1 MKNRGTFHS
10 LNRRPSWGAQRA
22 FTIIELVS
30 VMILIGVM
38 AAVALPRFADNGL
51 FASAGFSSELKAA
64 LKHARKSA
72 VAMRRNVCVSV
83 AANALTFTRSID
95 PAAAAFT
102 CAATT
107 LPLPGQSINTLTAP
121 SGVGVAVAPA
131 AVPPALAVVFDGLGR
146 PLATATFTVTAS
158 DGSTS
163 SVVVEAGSGY
173 VH

>member
-1 MKNRGTFHS
+1 M
-10 LNRRPSWGAQRA
+10 LNRRPSPVAQRA

-51 FASAGFSSELKAA
+51 FTSAGFTSELTAA

-83 AANALTFTRSID
+83 AANALTFTRGIA
-95 PAAAAFT
+95 PAAACT
-102 CAATT
+102 AAA
-107 LPLPGQSINTLTAP
+107 LPLPGQSINILAAP
-121 SGVGVAVAPA
+121 VGVGVAVSPA
-131 AVPPALAVVFDGLGR
+131 TVPPVADVVFDGLGQ